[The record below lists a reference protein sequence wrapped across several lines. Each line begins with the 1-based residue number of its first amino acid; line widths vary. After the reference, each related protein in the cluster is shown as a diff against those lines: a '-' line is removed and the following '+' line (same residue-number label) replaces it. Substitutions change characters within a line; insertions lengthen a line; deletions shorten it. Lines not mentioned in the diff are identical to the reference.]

1 MAFTK
6 INIYIFTQVCKYF
19 LLILFIFLSVAWLLQ
34 VTRLFTI
41 SNFVHINIFEILF
54 LSLYLIPNI
63 ITIIT
68 PFILIFALLLCFIKL
83 NKDNELIAILSVGI
97 GLKPFRNTLLF
108 FSLLILFLFSLLN
121 FYLAPKVYE
130 IYKSKEFELR
140 NTFDF
145 NNMTFSNFLNL
156 NNKTILDFDK
166 KNEEYQNIFIS
177 FEDENQNI
185 VYAKSGNIF
194 SENNNYNFQL
204 TNGFKISIE
213 ENKQIEKLEFQNYVL
228 KIENNNNN
236 INGNI
241 IDNNTFTLF
250 DDLSSKNYL
259 NLTFKFIDIF
269 LILFI
274 ITYFYHNNIIKI
286 KFNTGNNIFFLSICV
301 SVLILNQI
309 FRNAEIILMN
319 YLIFIF
325 TSILISSIIL
335 ILKLKYEKN

>member
-1 MAFTK
+1 MVFTK
-6 INIYIFTQVCKYF
+6 INIYIFMQVCKYF
-19 LLILFIFLSVAWLLQ
+19 LLILFIFLSVSWLLQ

-41 SNFVHINIFEILF
+41 SNFLHINIFEILF

-83 NKDNELIAILSVGI
+83 NKDHEIIAILSIGI

-108 FSLLILFLFSLLN
+108 FSLLIIILFSLLN

-130 IYKSKEFELR
+130 IYKNKEFELR
-140 NTFDF
+140 NSFDF
-145 NNMTFSNFLNL
+145 NNITFSNFLNL
-156 NNKTILDFDK
+156 NNKTILDFNK
-166 KNEEYQNIFIS
+166 KNEKYHDIFIS
-177 FEDENQNI
+177 FEDEKENI

-194 SENNNYNFQL
+194 SENNNFNFQL
-204 TNGFKISIE
+204 SNGFKISID
-213 ENKQIEKLEFQNYVL
+213 ENKQIEKLEFHNYVL
-228 KIENNNNN
+228 KIKNNNNDV
-236 INGNI
+236 NGKI
-241 IDNNTFTLF
+241 IDNNTFTIF

-274 ITYFYHNNIIKI
+274 ITYFYHNNISKI

-309 FRNAEIILMN
+309 FRNAEIILFN

-325 TSILISSIIL
+325 TLICISSIIL